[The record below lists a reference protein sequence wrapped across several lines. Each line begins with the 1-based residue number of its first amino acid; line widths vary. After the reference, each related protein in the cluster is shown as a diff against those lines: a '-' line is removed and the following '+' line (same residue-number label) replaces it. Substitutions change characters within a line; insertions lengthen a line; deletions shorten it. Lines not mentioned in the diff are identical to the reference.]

1 MSINLNRKGSG
12 FTIIEVVLVL
22 AIASIIFLLV
32 FLAVPALQASQR
44 DTARK
49 NDAARVV
56 TALANLAGNNSG
68 SLTSATTTNLA
79 SYAGTLSANST
90 ITSVT
95 AFAATALTVAAVD
108 GNIVVQYGAKCSTTT
123 AISGKTVT
131 LVAGTNSNAA
141 VIVGLETGNTA
152 FCQSL

>member
-49 NDAARVV
+49 NDVARVV
-56 TALANLAGNNSG
+56 TALANYAGNNSG
-68 SLTSATTTNLA
+68 KVSGITATNITDYTK
-79 SYAGTLSANST
+79 TLSANT
-90 ITSVT
+90 T
-95 AFAATALTVAAVD
+95 TVATPAAWV
-108 GNIVVQYGAKCSTTT
+108 
-123 AISGKTVT
+123 SGTKDATLAQIDVLWSAQCVSVSGGTVT
-131 LVAGTNSNAA
+131 LGTGTVSQAA
-141 VIVGLETGNTA
+141 VITKLEGGNTA

>member
-56 TALANLAGNNSG
+56 TALANFAGNNSG
-68 SLTSATTTNLA
+68 SLTSATQANIA
-79 SYAGTLSANST
+79 SYVGTLSANSNVK
-90 ITSVT
+90 SVS
-95 AFAATALTVAAVD
+95 AFSASALTVDAVD
-108 GNIVVQYGAKCSTTT
+108 GDIVVQYGAKCSTTT
-123 AISGKTVT
+123 AISGKKVT

-141 VIVGLETGNTA
+141 VIVGLETGTTA

>member
-49 NDAARVV
+49 NDVAKVV
-56 TALANLAGNNSG
+56 TSLANYAGNNAG
-68 SLTSATTTNLA
+68 SITSASKDNIT
-79 SYAGTLSANST
+79 SYAGALSANST
-90 ITSVT
+90 VNSSTTV
-95 AFAATALTVAAVD
+95 AATADQTALIGKIDVYKT
-108 GNIVVQYGAKCSTTT
+108 AKCGAVNASDSTKISVVLAT
-123 AISGKTVT
+123 A
-131 LVAGTNSNAA
+131 NNAA
-141 VIVGLETGNTA
+141 VVTLLETGNVA

>member
-49 NDAARVV
+49 NDVARVS
-56 TALANLAGNNSG
+56 TALVSYAGNNSG
-68 SLTSATTTNLA
+68 TLTGASTTNIG
-79 SYAGTLSANST
+79 SYAGTISTNST
-90 ITSVT
+90 IDSVNTIT
-95 AFAATALTVAAVD
+95 ATGDKQAEI
-108 GNIVVQYGAKCSTTT
+108 GKIKIYYPAKCGALKSTDNTQISVVLGT
-123 AISGKTVT
+123 A
-131 LVAGTNSNAA
+131 ANAA
-141 VIVGLETGNTA
+141 VVTLLEGGNA
-152 FCQSL
+152 AYCQSI